1 MSDRRPEP
9 ARVGVVGAGA
19 DGAVVDAVSAGGGDP
34 VVDGAAAVVESDPAA
49 VVAVGERAL
58 VDLAV
63 AGVEAP
69 VLPVSVSDSVRP
81 VPASAVESAV
91 GSVLAGEF
99 EAVAYPLLTVEG
111 HAVEDPPHALFDLA
125 LVAGE
130 PARISEY
137 TVSSA
142 GDRIATLRAD
152 GVVVATPAG
161 STGYARA
168 ASGPIVAPGTGVVA
182 VVPVSPFAT
191 DADHWV
197 LPDDGVGLRVE
208 RDETPVRLVADGRAV
223 GSADPGRDLAT
234 STRGHLTVA
243 VVDESAGFFG

>member
-152 GVVVATPAG
+152 GVVVATPMG
-161 STGYARA
+161 SDGYAA
-168 ASGPIVAPGTGVVA
+168 AAGGLTVEVGAGTVVVPVAPFSTSAKMRVIDPVPETPLTVSVEREGAVA
-182 VVPVSPFAT
+182 VVV
-191 DADHWV
+191 
-197 LPDDGVGLRVE
+197 DGVRRGAVDRGADLRIE
-208 RDETPVRLVADGRAV
+208 RVDSLDVVTPPR
-223 GSADPGRDLAT
+223 T
-234 STRGHLTVA
+234 
-243 VVDESAGFFG
+243 ENF